1 LHTDGRTL
9 PSGTVIEGDLC
20 IVGAGASG
28 ITIAREFANS
38 SVKVLL
44 LEGGGFEFDPQLQEL
59 YRGEIAGL
67 QYFPLQAAA
76 LHYFGGTTNHW
87 AGYCSTF
94 EPIDFE
100 KRDWV
105 PHSGWPITLA
115 DLDPF
120 YARAQPI
127 LDLGPYK
134 YEAADWKNGDAD
146 RIPLLGDSR
155 VVWTKMWQFSPP
167 TRFGVKYRDEI
178 VNSPNIHLYTHANVV
193 EVEANEGVNAAQ
205 SVLVR
210 GFDGKELRARAK
222 QFVLACHSI
231 QNARLLLASNR
242 QARTGLGNGNDLVG
256 RYFMEHFEMP
266 SGELAL
272 TDPQS
277 TKTKLYELARIGGPP
292 RGELALTP
300 DTQREHRILHGTA
313 SIEAGNFGDA
323 VPSTFEF
330 IDTAM
335 LNKMRAWNKGGRKG
349 PPPIAVAG
357 AAFAPRDKGP
367 PRFYHMMTRQEQAP
381 NPDSRITLSADKDAL
396 GVPRAKLDWRVTE
409 LDKRSIRTFYELL
422 GREVGRTDTGR
433 VHIKEWLLSDDKTWP
448 SFISGGW
455 HHMGTTRMHSDPRQG
470 VVDPDSK
477 IHGLAN
483 LYIGGAAVFPTAG
496 AANPTLTLVALSL
509 RLADHLKKRLAS

>member
-1 LHTDGRTL
+1 MHTDARTL
-9 PSGTVIEGDLC
+9 PTGTVLEGDLC

-38 SVKVLL
+38 PLKVIL
-44 LEGGGFEFDPQLQEL
+44 LEGGGFDFDPQLQDL
-59 YRGEIAGL
+59 FRGEIVG
-67 QYFPLQAAA
+67 QPYFPLQAAA
-76 LHYFGGTTNHW
+76 LHYFGGSTNHW
-87 AGYCSTF
+87 AGYCSLY

-105 PHSGWPITLA
+105 PHSGWPITRA

-120 YARAQPI
+120 YARAQSV

-134 YEAADWKNGDAD
+134 YDAADWKNGDAD
-146 RIPLLGDSR
+146 RVPLLGDSR

-167 TRFGVKYRDEI
+167 TRFGIKYRDEI

-193 EVEANEGVNAAQ
+193 EVEANEELTAVRSARI
-205 SVLVR
+205 R
-210 GFDGKELRARAK
+210 GFDGKEYHARARR
-222 QFVLACHSI
+222 FVLACHTI

-272 TDPQS
+272 ADPQS
-277 TKTKLYELARIGGPP
+277 TKTKLYEFAGLGGPP
-292 RGELALTP
+292 RGELALTAA
-300 DTQREHRILHGTA
+300 TQREHRILNGTA
-313 SIEAGNFGDA
+313 NVEAGNYGDQ
-323 VPSTFEF
+323 VPSTFQF
-330 IDTAM
+330 IDTVM
-335 LNKMRAWNKGGRKG
+335 MNKMRAWQKGGRKG
-349 PPPIAVAG
+349 PPPIRVA
-357 AAFAPRDKGP
+357 AAALAPRDKGP

-381 NPDSRITLSADKDAL
+381 NPDSRVTLSAEKDAL
-396 GVPRAKLDWRVTE
+396 GMPRAKLDWRVTE
-409 LDKRSIRTFYELL
+409 LDKRSIRTFYQLL
-422 GREVGRTDTGR
+422 GREMGRSGTGR
-433 VHIKEWLLSDDKTWP
+433 VQIKEWLLSDDKTWP

-455 HHMGTTRMHSDPRQG
+455 HHMGTTRMHTDPKQG
-470 VVDPDSK
+470 VVDANCK

-483 LYIGGAAVFPTAG
+483 LYIGGASVHPTAG

-509 RLADHLKKRLAS
+509 RLADHLKATT

>member
-1 LHTDGRTL
+1 MHTDARTL
-9 PSGTVIEGDLC
+9 PTGTVLEGDLC

-38 SVKVLL
+38 PLKVIL
-44 LEGGGFEFDPQLQEL
+44 LEGGGFDFDPQLQDL
-59 YRGEIAGL
+59 FRGEIVG
-67 QYFPLQAAA
+67 QPYFPLQAAA
-76 LHYFGGTTNHW
+76 LHYFGGSTNHW
-87 AGYCSTF
+87 AGYCSLY

-105 PHSGWPITLA
+105 PHSGWPITRA

-120 YARAQPI
+120 YARAHSV

-134 YEAADWKNGDAD
+134 YDAADWKNGDAD
-146 RIPLLGDSR
+146 RVPLLGDSR

-167 TRFGVKYRDEI
+167 TRFGIKYRDEI

-193 EVEANEGVNAAQ
+193 EVEANEELTAVRSARI
-205 SVLVR
+205 R
-210 GFDGKELRARAK
+210 GFDGKEYHARARR
-222 QFVLACHSI
+222 FVLACHTI

-272 TDPQS
+272 ADPQS
-277 TKTKLYELARIGGPP
+277 TKTKLYEFAGLGGPP
-292 RGELALTP
+292 RGELALTAA
-300 DTQREHRILHGTA
+300 TQREHRILNGTA
-313 SIEAGNFGDA
+313 NVEAGNYGDR
-323 VPSTFEF
+323 VPSTFQF
-330 IDTAM
+330 IDTVM
-335 LNKMRAWNKGGRKG
+335 MNKMRAWQKGGRKG
-349 PPPIAVAG
+349 PPPIRVA
-357 AAFAPRDKGP
+357 AAALAPRDKGP

-381 NPDSRITLSADKDAL
+381 NPDSRVTLSAEKDAL
-396 GVPRAKLDWRVTE
+396 GMPRAKLDWRVTE
-409 LDKRSIRTFYELL
+409 LDKRSIRTFYQLL
-422 GREVGRTDTGR
+422 GREMGRSGTGR
-433 VHIKEWLLSDDKTWP
+433 VQIKEWLLSDDKTWP

-455 HHMGTTRMHSDPRQG
+455 HHMGTTRMHTDPKQG
-470 VVDPDSK
+470 VVDANCK

-483 LYIGGAAVFPTAG
+483 LYIGGASVHPTAG

-509 RLADHLKKRLAS
+509 RLADHLKATT

>member
-1 LHTDGRTL
+1 MHTDARTL
-9 PSGTVIEGDLC
+9 PSGTVLEGDLC

-38 SVKVLL
+38 PLKVLL
-44 LEGGGFEFDPQLQEL
+44 LEGGGFEFDPRLQEL
-59 YRGEIAGL
+59 YRGEIVGL
-67 QYFPLQAAA
+67 PYFPLQAAA
-76 LHYFGGTTNHW
+76 LHFFGGTTNHW
-87 AGYCSTF
+87 AGYCSLL

-105 PHSGWPITLA
+105 PHSGWPITRA

-120 YARAQPI
+120 YARAHTV
-127 LDLGPYK
+127 LELGPYK
-134 YEAADWKNGDAD
+134 YDAADWKKGDAD
-146 RIPLLGDSR
+146 RVPLLGDSR

-178 VNSPNIHLYTHANVV
+178 VKSPNIHLYTHANVV
-193 EVEANEGVNAAQ
+193 EVEANEGVTAVQ

-210 GFDGKELRARAK
+210 GFDGKEFRARAK
-222 QFVLACHSI
+222 RFVLACHTI

-242 QARTGLGNGNDLVG
+242 RARAGLGNANDLVG

-272 TDPQS
+272 ADPQS
-277 TKTKLYELARIGGPP
+277 TKTRLYELAHLGGPP
-292 RGELALTP
+292 RGELVLRP
-300 DTQREHRILHGTA
+300 EIQREHRILNGTA
-313 SIEAGNFGDA
+313 NVEAGNYGDE
-323 VPSTFEF
+323 VPSTFQF
-330 IDTAM
+330 IDTVM
-335 LNKMRAWNKGGRKG
+335 MNKMWAWEKGGKKG
-349 PPPIAVAG
+349 PPPIAVA
-357 AAFAPRDKGP
+357 AAALAPRDKGP

-381 NPDSRITLSADKDAL
+381 NPDSRVTLSAEKDAL
-396 GVPRAKLDWRVTE
+396 GVPRAKLDWRVTD

-422 GREVGRTDTGR
+422 GREMGRSGTGR
-433 VHIKEWLLSDDKTWP
+433 VQIKDWLLSDDKTWP

-455 HHMGTTRMHSDPRQG
+455 HHMGTTRMHTDPKRG
-470 VVDPDSK
+470 VVDPNCK

-483 LYIGGAAVFPTAG
+483 LYIGGAAVYPTAG

-509 RLADHLKKRLAS
+509 RLADHLKTAG